1 MSSFLGDLW
10 SSVYRIASQ
19 ARLNLKTNLVGT
31 GDQILGKSTG
41 SLQKG
46 MIASVTDQSTGG
58 GLKAGIFQWNG
69 SAWTSPTGGIHTHQS
84 TSDGGTFQ
92 SILEKAIQ
100 NTWFVN
106 KLGVTKAEFYTS
118 GTGGTYSDVIS
129 GTDAYVQI
137 DSGATLNNSGN
148 LRYGGI
154 NYSFNNRSA
163 FVTRI
168 QLANST
174 TTSQAR
180 VGMNMETSDSV
191 TNNKPKYGFEGCS
204 TCNSSSMSIIS
215 ANSTTNNRSKNTT
228 STDSYSALG
237 NYIMVCD
244 PNINVKYRKETGTII
259 TKTTDVPASGAPD
272 RANAWLCGIQA
283 TAGSAARQ
291 LKLYGFQAI
300 GTITELP
307 VI

>member
-1 MSSFLGDLW
+1 MSTFLGDLW
-10 SSVYRIASQ
+10 SSVNRIASQ
-19 ARLNLKTNLVGT
+19 ARINLKSNLVGT
-31 GDQILGKSTG
+31 GDQILGKSIG

-46 MIASVTDQSTGG
+46 MIASVTDPSTGG
-58 GLKAGIFQWNG
+58 GLKSGIFQWNG
-69 SAWTSPTGGIHTHQS
+69 AAWTSPQGGIHTHQS

-100 NTWFVN
+100 NTWYVN

-137 DSGATLNNSGN
+137 DSGAALNNSGN

-154 NYSFNNRSA
+154 NYSFNGRSA
-163 FVTRI
+163 FVARV
-168 QLANST
+168 QLASST

-180 VGMNMETSDSV
+180 IGMNMETSESV

-215 ANSTTNNRSKNTT
+215 ARSSTNNRSKNTT
-228 STDSYSALG
+228 SSDSYSALG

-244 PNINVKYRKETGTII
+244 PGINVKYRKEVGTII
-259 TKTTDVPASGAPD
+259 TKTTDVPDSGAPD
-272 RANAWLCGIQA
+272 RANAFLCGIQA
-283 TAGSAARQ
+283 TAASAARQ